1 MDCRSYVGIDPDL
14 VDIERQEHRPQ
25 GRLAEV
31 RPALLS
37 AEGLD
42 QRCLAAEGQAD
53 WLAAGQPGRPQDQR
67 AGRPGLHRDQQ
78 EMATRQAGAAA
89 AGRRDSPLRPPVTLN
104 RGGESGPEMLC
115 VIHSSDLRHA
125 IGPGGVSDNLLTP
138 LVGAGQ
144 PAARLICIAARS
156 RRTAT
161 LRAVVWPFV
170 LSSACA
176 AKVPL

>member
-104 RGGESGPEMLC
+104 RGGESGPDMLC

-125 IGPGGVSDNLLTP
+125 SGSGGVSDNLLTP
-138 LVGAGQ
+138 LVGRASQ
-144 PAARLICIAARS
+144 PYASSALPRGHDALPLSGPPCG
-156 RRTAT
+156 
-161 LRAVVWPFV
+161 PFV
-170 LSSACA
+170 PSSACA